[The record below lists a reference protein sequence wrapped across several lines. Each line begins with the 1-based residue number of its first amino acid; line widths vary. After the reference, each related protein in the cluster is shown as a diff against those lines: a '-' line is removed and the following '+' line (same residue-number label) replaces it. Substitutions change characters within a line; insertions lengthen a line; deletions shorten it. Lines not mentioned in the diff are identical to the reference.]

1 MLAWANDKCIDW
13 FDGPLSSS
21 VWATIIVAW
30 TTQLNDVNP
39 NFVSDGKFAIFKPRK
54 YIDRSYFFSVS
65 LALSL
70 SVLSFFKVSHCLCNF
85 NIMEYPAKELMAIN
99 SLFYNKVSLTLSHQ
113 SDNEKLFCHRFFVA
127 FALFFTTRDNIIF
140 FTIKNCWLRS
150 SSAII
155 KKILLDSSMVCIFN
169 RMKYNYY
176 RWRCSLLTICA

>member
-1 MLAWANDKCIDW
+1 MLRLHFGLSVENDKCIDW
-13 FDGPLSSS
+13 FDGPLSFS

-54 YIDRSYFFSVS
+54 CIDRSYFFSVS

-70 SVLSFFKVSHCLCNF
+70 STVSFFKVSHCLCNF

-99 SLFYNKVSLTLSHQ
+99 SLFYNKVSLTPSHQ

-127 FALFFTTRDNIIF
+127 FALFLPLETTSF
-140 FTIKNCWLRS
+140 FLPL
-150 SSAII
+150 
-155 KKILLDSSMVCIFN
+155 KIVDSEVH
-169 RMKYNYY
+169 R
-176 RWRCSLLTICA
+176 R

>member
-1 MLAWANDKCIDW
+1 MLRLHFGLSIENDKCIDW
-13 FDGPLSSS
+13 FDGPLSFS

-54 YIDRSYFFSVS
+54 YIDRSFFFLSVS

-70 SVLSFFKVSHCLCNF
+70 SALSFFKVSHCLCNF

-99 SLFYNKVSLTLSHQ
+99 SLFYNKVSLTPSHQ

-127 FALFFTTRDNIIF
+127 FALFYHSRQHHF
-140 FTIKNCWLRS
+140 FYHWK
-150 SSAII
+150 
-155 KKILLDSSMVCIFN
+155 
-169 RMKYNYY
+169 
-176 RWRCSLLTICA
+176 LLTQKFIGDNPKNIVRF